1 MSIKNTNIAD
11 YFTQIETLTNTNLQI
26 LKALNDSFFTNKNHI
41 YANVDD
47 TSYVI
52 PSFLSLENKI
62 NLLQEN
68 FENLVKSPETGEAY
82 FNFDGNSR
90 SIEVRKYNY
99 TPDSVT
105 LNTVTN
111 YNIDSNDIFKDFLT
125 PMPYINLDLPTL
137 PNDIIEVNVKKIV
150 PKSEKFKEIL
160 KTKLG
165 SSSSVQYKYSDMYSL
180 LSTYVKDTVKDSNGV
195 KNIYF
200 SEDIDY
206 VEYDTIYKLPLH
218 KNIGTGTYI
227 IESVVSDAIDERTL
241 NENITLKIRG
251 NLTYKLF
258 DETIEKPLQIGD
270 ELINYDGSGKV
281 VITNISTSNRE
292 LTVQVVNGEYLNFLG
307 TDSYDT
313 NDDIDIH
320 DLSKLRFYKAADYS
334 ADKYIKVPLE
344 EDQYVFIAVAP
355 VNSRMNIQSSWGTGL
370 LVNTYN
376 LTNNSKDFNT
386 YYKESVKNIGD
397 TLFEMTSILT
407 SPITKLSKEDF
418 IKYTTLKPVLT
429 NNMLKVMH
437 INKHLN
443 NSESIKA
450 IRKAYEEKRI
460 AENELDSV
468 INKLNTITNYNDN
481 SIEKNNLQSRKA
493 ELTNTINAAIESIAM
508 HANSSE
514 VPIENAKYRIRGFY
528 IPTKDIEKHV
538 VGINVQYRYRNPSS
552 ILGNATTMQIET
564 SEDIVN
570 CIYSDWNI
578 LNTSNR
584 AKHATIENGEYKYD
598 YEQSNENTNLPSYN
612 QIDIPISQGESVD
625 IRLQAIYDYGQPYLN
640 VTSDW
645 SETINVEFPNEFT
658 KDIPILTIIEENNN
672 DIENNK
678 FGVILNQTG
687 VTEHVKN
694 KQIDGQKT
702 YYHSADNISSGFMDN
717 DSKIISLRDKLN
729 SILNDISIIKNDIQ
743 MSNENL
749 SVSIIHN
756 STERKLISGADNSI
770 VLESYSNIIAG
781 NSLDSDSTNTDNTDN
796 TIIKTESIDGDYII
810 SSNNVV
816 STVLN
821 ILLKNN
827 SSSPVRLYSL
837 FPGNRNIKINNTTSS
852 YFKKS
857 DYCGDSNEGVWFKYQ
872 QGSLQNKLQTQNQF
886 ITFRTTDP
894 WTGEKY
900 YKPNADAKSEKV
912 HDSKK
917 IDVVTGNDN
926 VAMVV
931 YPYVST
937 KYGLCIDSDESKTY
951 KTLNP
956 GDQVVIPINCDYIV
970 AKKNATIKR
979 TISFDLRTS
988 LYKDPINYTFDV
1000 ICKNVST
1007 AHDKL
1012 SIINNKRLLETL
1024 TSNINTQNIEFK

>member
-26 LKALNDSFFTNKNHI
+26 LKSLNDSFFTNKNHI
-41 YANVDD
+41 YASVND

-111 YNIDSNDIFKDFLT
+111 YSVDNNDIFKDFLT
-125 PMPYINLDLPTL
+125 PVPYINLDLPTL
-137 PNDIIEVNVKKIV
+137 PNDITEVNVKKIV
-150 PKSEKFKEIL
+150 PKSEKLKEIF
-160 KTKLG
+160 KTTLNG
-165 SSSSVQYKYSDMYSL
+165 SVSAQYEYSKMYSL
-180 LSTYVKDTVKDSNGV
+180 LSTYVKDTVTDSDTT

-218 KNIGTGTYI
+218 KNIGTGIYI
-227 IESVVSDAIDERTL
+227 IESVVSDTIDERTL

-281 VITNISTSNRE
+281 VITNISTSTRE
-292 LTVQVVNGEYLNFLG
+292 ITVQVVNGEYLNFLG

-313 NDDIDIH
+313 NNDTDIH

-334 ADKYIKVPLE
+334 TDKYIKVPLE
-344 EDQYVFIAVAP
+344 EDQYVFVAVAP
-355 VNSRMNIQSSWGTGL
+355 INSRMNIQSPWGGGL
-370 LVNTYN
+370 LVDTYS
-376 LTNNSKDFNT
+376 LINSTKGSF
-386 YYKESVKNIGD
+386 KEHYDRSVKNIGD
-397 TLFEMTSILT
+397 TLFEMTSILS
-407 SPITKLSKEDF
+407 SPITKLSQEDF

-429 NNMLKVMH
+429 NKMLEVMH

-450 IRKAYEEKRI
+450 IRKAYEEKKL

-468 INKLNTITNYNDN
+468 VNKLNAIDYSNANLT
-481 SIEKNNLQSRKA
+481 EQNNLQNRKA
-493 ELTNTINAAIESIAM
+493 ELTNTINAAMNSIAM
-508 HANSSE
+508 YANSSE

-528 IPTKDIEKHV
+528 IPTKNIENHV
-538 VGINVQYRYRNPSS
+538 IGINVQYRYKNPSS
-552 ILGNATTMQIET
+552 VLGNATTMQIET
-564 SEDIVN
+564 SEDVVN
-570 CIYSDWNI
+570 CIYSDWNV
-578 LNTSNR
+578 LNTLNR

-625 IRLQAIYDYGQPYLN
+625 IRLQVIYDYGQPYLN

-645 SETINVEFPNEFT
+645 SETINIEFPNEFT

-694 KQIDGQKT
+694 KQVDGQKT
-702 YYHSADNISSGFMDN
+702 YYHSADNISSGFVDN
-717 DSKIISLRDKLN
+717 DSRVISLRDKLN

-743 MSNENL
+743 MANENL

-756 STERKLISGADNSI
+756 SIERKLISGADNLI

-781 NSLDSDSTNTDNTDN
+781 NSVNSDSTDTDNSV
-796 TIIKTESIDGDYII
+796 IKTESIDGDYVI

-872 QGSLQNKLQTQNQF
+872 QGSSQNKLQTQNQF

-931 YPYVST
+931 YPYISN

-951 KTLNP
+951 KILNP

-1000 ICKNVST
+1000 VCKNVST
-1007 AHDKL
+1007 AQDKL
-1012 SIINNKRLLETL
+1012 SIVNNKRLLETL
-1024 TSNINTQNIEFK
+1024 KSYVDAQNVEFK